1 LWKTSI
7 FGFRMESDQNKPQ
20 LPVKSESSPT
30 PVQDGSEI
38 QRAEGSLPCSDSIR
52 IDEKIAIA
60 RQEGFNPLAIELAIG
75 SYETPAAH
83 KLLLFGLAVIAAV
96 LVAFLFPV
104 DRFFKPQTRDLGTM
118 TIGDPVS
125 EDSQALFL
133 EFNKPWMKVLLEMD
147 RLYFREGKLSEAI
160 QVAETNLERVPEIN
174 WEAWKKVHYRY
185 WELLSDAGRTLSLK
199 AATKSYLQN
208 IPEDPFANYYS
219 AHAFLAAVEPV
230 RSFNRDTRR
239 AYRQEAEALVQ
250 QIDRAGNALRA
261 LQKTVGTAEKK
272 RFLQNLYQKLR
283 LQQAKLFV
291 LIWRLGGYKEDRH
304 PDVVYRD
311 KALDILDRDKLA
323 DLKEAKAL
331 KISIYNHILDRWHWF
346 EGQQVIQGSRQNR
359 KSMAK
364 ELKVLQKELKDA
376 ETL

>member
-1 LWKTSI
+1 
-7 FGFRMESDQNKPQ
+7 MDPDQHKPQ
-20 LPVKSESSPT
+20 LPIKSESSPT
-30 PVQDGSEI
+30 PVQTRSEI
-38 QRAEGSLPCSDSIR
+38 QHAERSLPRSDSIR

-96 LVAFLFPV
+96 LVAFLFPI
-104 DRFFKPQTRDLGTM
+104 DRFFKSQTRDLGTM

-174 WEAWKKVHYRY
+174 WETWKNVHYRY
-185 WELLSDAGRTLSLK
+185 WELLSDAGRTLALK
-199 AATKSYLQN
+199 AATKSYLQT
-208 IPEDPFANYYS
+208 IPEDPFASYYS
-219 AHAFLAAVEPV
+219 AQAFLAAVEPI
-230 RSFNRDTRR
+230 RSLNRDTRQ

-250 QIDRAGNALRA
+250 QIDRAGNALKAR
-261 LQKTVGTAEKK
+261 QKAGGTAEKK
-272 RFLQNLYQKLR
+272 RFLQSLYQKLR
-283 LQQAKLFV
+283 LQQAKLLV

-311 KALDILDRDKLA
+311 KALDILNRDELA

-331 KISIYNHILDRWHWF
+331 KISIYNDILDRWHWF

-359 KSMAK
+359 RSMVK